1 MDKYDNIERKK
12 GGKQSKEGGKSSRG
26 RGRGGGRGT
35 GGARSGRGR
44 GGGAAERR
52 KANKNLREL
61 EVTLAM
67 WDFGQCDAK
76 KCSGRKLSRLGYV
89 KNLEFSKRFNGI
101 VLSPNG
107 TKTVSPEDKELIQ
120 KSGISVIDCSWAKVD
135 EIPFSKTKGEER
147 LLPYLVAC
155 NPINFGKPFQLS
167 CVEAFAACLF
177 ITGFQDLANE
187 LLDKFKWGITFYN
200 NNSHLLLKYAL
211 CKDSNEIIAVQ
222 NEYLATCEKEAL
234 DRLAT
239 KGLQQELLLRNPN
252 HLYEGESSEEGES
265 CEEGSGEEVEGER
278 TQDNL
283 ELINKS

>member
-1 MDKYDNIERKK
+1 V
-12 GGKQSKEGGKSSRG
+12 
-26 RGRGGGRGT
+26 
-35 GGARSGRGR
+35 
-44 GGGAAERR
+44 
-52 KANKNLREL
+52 NKNLRDL

-107 TKTVSPEDKELIQ
+107 TKTVSPEDRELIQ

-135 EIPFSKTKGEER
+135 EVPFSKTKGEER

-167 CVEAFAACLF
+167 CVEALSACLF
-177 ITGFQDLANE
+177 ITGYNDLANE

-200 NNSHLLLKYAL
+200 NNSHLLQKYAQ

-234 DRLAT
+234 NKLAT
-239 KGLQQELLLRNPN
+239 KGQQQDLLSRNPN
-252 HLYEGESSEEGES
+252 HLYEESGSSEES
-265 CEEGSGEEVEGER
+265 IGEEAEEEH
-278 TQDNL
+278 TEEDT
-283 ELINKS
+283 ELDKKS